1 MRGLPEIRSQLDL
14 PNNFPTDPQAEIL
27 IYKKIPLNFIK
38 RIIFFNER
46 NLEPFKNSSLLEDI
60 NIQILASKD
69 FYDPRA
75 DQDFW
80 KNGTNFHNA
89 SDN

>member
-1 MRGLPEIRSQLDL
+1 MLRKHEKAND
-14 PNNFPTDPQAEIL
+14 
-27 IYKKIPLNFIK
+27 
-38 RIIFFNER
+38 
-46 NLEPFKNSSLLEDI
+46 
-60 NIQILASKD
+60 KD